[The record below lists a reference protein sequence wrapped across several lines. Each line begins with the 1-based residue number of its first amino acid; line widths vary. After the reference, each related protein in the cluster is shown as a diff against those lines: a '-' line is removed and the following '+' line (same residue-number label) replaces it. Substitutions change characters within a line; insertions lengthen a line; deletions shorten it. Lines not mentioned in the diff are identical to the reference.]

1 MVFEISS
8 KDKSHDWLY
17 PMFIISVVTDF
28 TDKIY
33 DQNKVIVNT
42 YSTGL
47 IHFMYEK
54 KADANFDYQDFVKEC
69 LDIELIIENI
79 SKEHFVH
86 SIRIKETREHY
97 EAINKEVDV
106 IVQKFVEKYNLILK
120 KS

>member
-8 KDKSHDWLY
+8 KDKSQNWLY

-54 KADANFDYQDFVKEC
+54 KADANFDYQDFVKDC

-79 SKEHFVH
+79 SKEHFVD
-86 SIRIKETREHY
+86 SLRIKETREHY
-97 EAINKEVDV
+97 EAIGKEIND
-106 IVQKFVEKYNLILK
+106 IVQKFVEKYNLVF
-120 KS
+120 KSN

>member
-1 MVFEISS
+1 MTFEISS

-17 PMFIISVVTDF
+17 PMFIIEVVTDF

-33 DQNKVIVNT
+33 NQNKVIVNT

-54 KADANFDYQDFVKEC
+54 KAGANFDYQDFAKDC

-79 SKEHFVH
+79 SKEHFVD
-86 SIRIKETREHY
+86 SLRIKEIREHY
-97 EAINKEVDV
+97 EAIGKEIND
-106 IVQKFVEKYNLILK
+106 IVQIFVDKYNLVLRQG
-120 KS
+120 